1 MTYALKST
9 RPPVSSLL
17 NRKDTEPTENNFGP
31 HERVKASYLYLAKL
45 VLMPKLYGFNIS
57 ELNSVLKREEIIANL
72 KGIKKGDVEVDA
84 NTKNMLNSILAISQN
99 LNSDSVRESKFLQ
112 HQVEEYAK
120 LSSKS
125 GESNLE
131 RVAIENTIASFS
143 RK

>member
-1 MTYALKST
+1 
-9 RPPVSSLL
+9 
-17 NRKDTEPTENNFGP
+17 
-31 HERVKASYLYLAKL
+31 
-45 VLMPKLYGFNIS
+45 MPKLYGFNIS

>member
-1 MTYALKST
+1 
-9 RPPVSSLL
+9 
-17 NRKDTEPTENNFGP
+17 
-31 HERVKASYLYLAKL
+31 
-45 VLMPKLYGFNIS
+45 MPKLYGFNIS
-57 ELNSVLKREEIIANL
+57 ELNSVLKREEIIENL
-72 KGIKKGDVEVDA
+72 KGIKKGDVEVDG

>member
-1 MTYALKST
+1 
-9 RPPVSSLL
+9 
-17 NRKDTEPTENNFGP
+17 
-31 HERVKASYLYLAKL
+31 
-45 VLMPKLYGFNIS
+45 MPKLYGFNIS
-57 ELNSVLKREEIIANL
+57 ELNSVLKREEIIENL

-125 GESNLE
+125 GESNRE